1 MLPNPL
7 VCRLQPQ
14 RVLVL
19 TPALWRRIR
28 VQDDGHDQES
38 MTFQPHRGINDPTRR
53 KGAGPD
59 FRPVL
64 QVATCNLGEAVEIRV
79 RNNGTNIPPAN
90 QGEAV
95 SAIFHYQA
103 DRQGIG
109 FGLLIS
115 WDILTQQH
123 GRVIAVDTS

>member
-1 MLPNPL
+1 M
-7 VCRLQPQ
+7 
-14 RVLVL
+14 
-19 TPALWRRIR
+19 IR
-28 VQDDGHDQES
+28 S
-38 MTFQPHRGINDPTRR
+38 RWTFQLHRGINDPTRR

-79 RNNGTNIPPAN
+79 RNNGTSIPPAN